1 MNNKSE
7 NKVNPEFEN
16 DDIVKLNG
24 FDFDRTRLQRC
35 QKIVRHEQKII

>member
-24 FDFDRTRLQRC
+24 FDFGLSENDWGKDLGNI
-35 QKIVRHEQKII
+35 KSEFE